1 MMKTK
6 AWMALGLAVCMTGC
20 ASMSDR
26 DRTEAQATGI
36 GAAVGAVLGAIIGN
50 QMDNPRAGAMIG
62 GMVGAVAGNVYGNHV
77 AARKAEFAKEE
88 DYLNAC
94 LAQAQKVNAEAVA
107 GNTALRGEIAGLN
120 RRVDEMLAAIQNR
133 TAERGQKTALM
144 QDLRRQRQ
152 AANRMLAQV
161 TEEIRVQRELLKN
174 EANSGA
180 APQLAAIQEQIDQL
194 ERQKADLTA
203 QTNQLAALSNRMSV

>member
-1 MMKTK
+1 MKGTSVV
-6 AWMALGLAVCMTGC
+6 AIGLAALMTGC
-20 ASMSDR
+20 ASMSDS

-36 GAAVGAVLGAIIGN
+36 GAALGAVMGAIIGN
-50 QMDNPRAGAMIG
+50 QVDNPQAGAMIG

-77 AARKAEFAKEE
+77 AARKAQFAKEE

-107 GNTALRGEIAGLN
+107 GNTALREEIAGLN
-120 RRVDEMLAAIQNR
+120 QRVEAMLAAIQSR
-133 TAERGQKTALM
+133 TAERGQRTALL
-144 QDLRRQRQ
+144 QDLRSQRQ

-180 APQLAAIQEQIDQL
+180 APQLAAIQDQINQL
-194 ERQKADLTA
+194 EQQKAELTA

>member
-1 MMKTK
+1 MNMKSGIAMTL
-6 AWMALGLAVCMTGC
+6 AALMAGC
-20 ASMSDR
+20 AGMSDQ

-36 GAAVGAVLGAIIGN
+36 GAALGAVMGAIIGN

-77 AARKAEFAKEE
+77 AARKAQFAKEE

-94 LAQAQKVNAEAVA
+94 LAQAQKVNVEAVA
-107 GNTALRGEIAGLN
+107 SNTALREEIAGLN
-120 RRVDEMLAAIQNR
+120 RRVEEMLAAIQSR
-133 TAERGQKTALM
+133 TAERGQRTALLR
-144 QDLRRQRQ
+144 DLRSQRQ

-180 APQLAAIQEQIDQL
+180 TPQLAAIQEQINQL
-194 ERQKADLTA
+194 EQQKAELTA